1 MSRQLSRITALISS
15 LPEKDTSLGFNF
27 LRERDF
33 DSLKALVDSAL
44 YKVKKSRNDENPREE
59 YLKVNLTELR
69 KLKTEVDVYVAQL
82 EPFEDY
88 YDENFVEFG
97 TNEEEYY

>member
-33 DSLKALVDSAL
+33 DSLRALVDSAL

>member
-88 YDENFVEFG
+88 YDENFVEFE

>member
-88 YDENFVEFG
+88 YGENFVEFG

>member
-88 YDENFVEFG
+88 YNENFVEFG

>member
-88 YDENFVEFG
+88 CDENFVEFG

>member
-59 YLKVNLTELR
+59 YLKVNLAELR

>member
-15 LPEKDTSLGFNF
+15 LPEKDTSLGFDF

>member
-33 DSLKALVDSAL
+33 NSLKALVDSAL

>member
-33 DSLKALVDSAL
+33 NSLKALVDSAL
-44 YKVKKSRNDENPREE
+44 YKVKKSRKDENPREE

>member
-97 TNEEEYY
+97 TNEEKYY

>member
-44 YKVKKSRNDENPREE
+44 YKVKKGRNDENPREE
-59 YLKVNLTELR
+59 YLRVNLTELR

>member
-69 KLKTEVDVYVAQL
+69 KVKTEVDVYVAQL

>member
-82 EPFEDY
+82 DPFEDY
-88 YDENFVEFG
+88 YDENFIEFG

>member
-44 YKVKKSRNDENPREE
+44 YKVKKSRKDENPREE

>member
-88 YDENFVEFG
+88 YDEIFVEFG

>member
-69 KLKTEVDVYVAQL
+69 KLKIEVDVYVAQL

>member
-69 KLKTEVDVYVAQL
+69 KLKTEVDVYVTQL

>member
-69 KLKTEVDVYVAQL
+69 KLKTEVDVYVARL

-88 YDENFVEFG
+88 YDEIFVEFG

>member
-44 YKVKKSRNDENPREE
+44 YKVKKSRNDENPRGE

>member
-44 YKVKKSRNDENPREE
+44 YKVRKSRNDENPREE

-88 YDENFVEFG
+88 YDENFVEFV

>member
-69 KLKTEVDVYVAQL
+69 KLKTEVDVYGAQL

>member
-33 DSLKALVDSAL
+33 DSLKALIDSAL

>member
-15 LPEKDTSLGFNF
+15 LPEKDTFLGFNF

>member
-97 TNEEEYY
+97 TNEEEYH

>member
-44 YKVKKSRNDENPREE
+44 YKVKKSRNDEDPREE

>member
-44 YKVKKSRNDENPREE
+44 YKVKKSRNDDNPREE
-59 YLKVNLTELR
+59 YLKVDLTELR
-69 KLKTEVDVYVAQL
+69 KLKTEIDVYVAQL

>member
-44 YKVKKSRNDENPREE
+44 YKVKKNRNDENPREE

-88 YDENFVEFG
+88 YDENFVEFE

>member
-15 LPEKDTSLGFNF
+15 LPEKDISLGFNF

-82 EPFEDY
+82 KPFEDY
-88 YDENFVEFG
+88 YDDNFVEFG

>member
-97 TNEEEYY
+97 ANEEEYY

>member
-27 LRERDF
+27 LRERDL

-88 YDENFVEFG
+88 YDENFVEFV

>member
-59 YLKVNLTELR
+59 YLKVHLTELR

>member
-69 KLKTEVDVYVAQL
+69 KLKTEVDVYAAQL

>member
-27 LRERDF
+27 LREGDF

>member
-69 KLKTEVDVYVAQL
+69 KLKTEVDVYVARL

>member
-59 YLKVNLTELR
+59 YVKVNLTELR

>member
-88 YDENFVEFG
+88 YEENFVEFG

>member
-69 KLKTEVDVYVAQL
+69 KLKTEIDVYVAQL

>member
-44 YKVKKSRNDENPREE
+44 YKVRKSRNDENPREE

>member
-88 YDENFVEFG
+88 YDENFVEFR
-97 TNEEEYY
+97 TNEEKYY

>member
-15 LPEKDTSLGFNF
+15 LPKKDTSLGFNF

-59 YLKVNLTELR
+59 YLKVDLTELR
-69 KLKTEVDVYVAQL
+69 KLKTEVDIYIAQL
-82 EPFEDY
+82 EPSEDY
-88 YDENFVEFG
+88 YNENFVEFG
-97 TNEEEYY
+97 INEEEYY